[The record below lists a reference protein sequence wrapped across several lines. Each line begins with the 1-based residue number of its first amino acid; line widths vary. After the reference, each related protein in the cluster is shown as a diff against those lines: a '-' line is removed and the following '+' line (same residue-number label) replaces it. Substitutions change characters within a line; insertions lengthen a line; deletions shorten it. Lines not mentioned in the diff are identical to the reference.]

1 MARTVEAEAGNL
13 GTLPGALPGADSLLG
28 VAPAIDLLTTQGIG
42 AQSGSPSV
50 KDGHLDG
57 MTETKNGGKASVKV
71 APSLD
76 AGDMME
82 VRKSLS
88 HLFSID
94 TTTQNLTFQEAQFA
108 MRHIAILEELDQNGG
123 IEDEPKFNAF
133 MSDTKLMWRAAV
145 EHELSSDARL
155 RDLTIPDSV
164 STPRAPASAAL
175 AAYSNSGGYSGF
187 KPLPTS
193 CVDPRAASYATLAK
207 DLDELDLISLEVRE
221 LFLGTPAAVPTGRL
235 IAEIDEISGGGAHGT
250 KFGSE

>member
-1 MARTVEAEAGNL
+1 MARDSMVQEPFHGMASTAEAEAGNL
-13 GTLPGALPGADSLLG
+13 GTLPGTPPGADSLLG
-28 VAPAIDLLTTQGIG
+28 VAPSVDLLTTQGIG

-57 MTETKNGGKASVKV
+57 MTETKNGGKTSVKV

-76 AGDMME
+76 ASVDMIE

-145 EHELSSDARL
+145 EHELTSDTRL
-155 RDLTIPDSV
+155 RELTVPEAP
-164 STPRAPASAAL
+164 STPRAPAITSSV
-175 AAYSNSGGYSGF
+175 AYTN
-187 KPLPTS
+187 
-193 CVDPRAASYATLAK
+193 RQ
-207 DLDELDLISLEVRE
+207 
-221 LFLGTPAAVPTGRL
+221 
-235 IAEIDEISGGGAHGT
+235 
-250 KFGSE
+250 